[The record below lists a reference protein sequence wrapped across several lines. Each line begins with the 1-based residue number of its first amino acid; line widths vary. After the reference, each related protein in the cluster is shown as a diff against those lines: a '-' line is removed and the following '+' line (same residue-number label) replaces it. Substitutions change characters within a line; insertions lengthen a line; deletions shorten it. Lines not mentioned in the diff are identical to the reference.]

1 MDIDLHCLN
10 IIKSPR
16 IRGRI
21 VVLCEGDIP
30 KESGRRSPGSYVK
43 NEHTPDS
50 NFYKACLPEKW
61 KDNPPIFINSGSRA
75 EVIKTY
81 ERLPAIHDDLP
92 VDESCLSPHKIFAI
106 IDIDLHSQLLSSS
119 SCEYPFIDIDCAF
132 NNLYESNRINT
143 LNAVQHRIWFTGLIH
158 KEAYFLIP
166 ELQDF
171 FDEISNCKYQQG
183 CHYQNNKLKLDNIYQ
198 NMADDII
205 NDKDLADKWAR
216 AASRI
221 EYCRKFNLDSPRTF
235 QESWQQCWRS
245 NINSKNVLNE
255 LAYALLA
262 IRKAKPYWQQVHP
275 DNTPICSEDLA
286 KEFRQFREEI
296 ALKMGRQF
304 YSRQTGEPHQHL
316 ACFFRHLYEFEHSQG
331 Y

>member
-16 IRGRI
+16 IRRRI

-81 ERLPAIHDDLP
+81 ARLPMVHASSI
-92 VDESCLSPHKIFAI
+92 DESCLSPHKIFAI
-106 IDIDLHSQLLSSS
+106 IDIDLHSQSLNSSF
-119 SCEYPFIDIDCAF
+119 EYPFEDIDCAF
-132 NNLYESNRINT
+132 RNLYENNRVNTSNT
-143 LNAVQHRIWFTGLIH
+143 SHHKIWFTGLIH
-158 KEAYFLIP
+158 KEAYFLVP

-171 FDEISNCKYQQG
+171 FDEIANCRYQQG
-183 CHYQNNKLKLDNIYQ
+183 CHYRNKHLNLDNIYQ
-198 NMADDII
+198 DMVDDLI
-205 NDKDLADKWAR
+205 NDQDLAEKWIR
-216 AASRI
+216 AAARI
-221 EYCRKFNLDSPRTF
+221 EYCKQFNLESPKAF
-235 QESWQQCWRS
+235 QSSWQECWRS
-245 NINSKNVLNE
+245 NLDSKNVLHK
-255 LAYALLA
+255 LAYALLS
-262 IRKAKPYWQQVHP
+262 IRKAKPYWHQVHP
-275 DNTPICSEDLA
+275 EDKLLEEESE
-286 KEFRQFREEI
+286 KELRQFREEI

-316 ACFFRHLYEFEHSQG
+316 AYFFRHLYEFEHSQPR
-331 Y
+331 

>member
-16 IRGRI
+16 IRKRI

-61 KDNPPIFINSGSRA
+61 KDNPPIFINSGSRS

-81 ERLPAIHDDLP
+81 ERLPVIHDLY
-92 VDESCLSPHKIFAI
+92 VDDSCLSPNKIFAI
-106 IDIDLHSQLLSSS
+106 IDIDLHSQTLSHDSF
-119 SCEYPFIDIDCAF
+119 EYPFIDIDCAF
-132 NNLYESNRINT
+132 SSLYESNKVNI
-143 LNAVQHRIWFTGLIH
+143 LNAIQHRIWFTGLIH

-171 FDEISNCKYQQG
+171 FDEISDCKYQPG
-183 CHYQNNKLKLDNIYQ
+183 CHYQNNKLKLDRIYQ
-198 NMADDII
+198 NMMNDIVD
-205 NDKDLADKWAR
+205 DKDLVGNWLR
-216 AASRI
+216 ASDRI
-221 EYCRKFNLDSPRTF
+221 NYCRKFNLESPRTF
-235 QESWQQCWRS
+235 QESWQECWRS
-245 NINSKNVLNE
+245 NANSSAILNE
-255 LAYALLA
+255 LAYALLS
-262 IRKAKPYWQQVHP
+262 IRKAKPYWHQVHP
-275 DNTPICSEDLA
+275 EDKLLEEESE

-304 YSRQTGEPHQHL
+304 YSRQSGEPHQHL
-316 ACFFRHLYEFEHSQG
+316 AYFFKHLYEFEHFQVR
-331 Y
+331 